1 MNPTRFFL
9 STALLLVSAAPLAA
23 QTMRAVTSSP
33 GPGLHVVVT
42 WPPSPTVARYNLYR
56 RASAQAGFPATPLN
70 STPIQRMSSCAAIQA
85 VIPPVSAEWALIA
98 KGLADPG
105 GPDFDP
111 CQIAT
116 LPNGSPKLARLEFLA
131 RSRWRIAVV
140 AGLAF
145 DDTTVVNGTAYVY
158 ELRSVNALGTETGT
172 VFTNV
177 TVTAGSPTP
186 VPAPPNVTATAGDHR
201 VQLLWGDQPTAA
213 GFTVS
218 RATNPGGPFVR
229 VNESFFL
236 TKISTDLEGK
246 PLASPSYGFVDIQR
260 FNASGL
266 PDTHLVNGVP
276 VEGPFNGTT
285 YFYRVASVD
294 FLDQPGPPSANVTA
308 TPQDVTPPAVPTGI
322 SVKAVDSENRLEVR
336 WNLVE
341 FDADGQAEAAPL
353 NGYRLFRFDAE
364 NAPLNTGVQI
374 GGLIPPPPAGQTY
387 VVASDNSPNLRPPFG
402 ETTFWYRAEAIDN
415 RGNISSRSAA
425 AGGHLKDITPPA
437 PPAGVA
443 AEGFDDFIRVRWN
456 AKKEPDL
463 DGYQIYRS
471 LCHNGANIPCG
482 EPTGTPAGPA
492 TGLLFPIDKPQRPC
506 TGEYVLV
513 GTVSLADALKM
524 GSTIIFDDRSVPS
537 GSPLCYSYWIKA
549 IDKVQNRSGAW
560 PWPDPVTEKTVCQ
573 RLRDK
578 TPPDPAIISGL
589 FARDQSVHIEWI
601 GPPVQDIRAYHVYR
615 AEMEKGPYKWVGGM
629 TVEPPP
635 ALPVPLLK
643 PYTPPAVVGCD
654 KIPVATIDSMSMGFA
669 IDASV
674 RPKQIY
680 WYKVVGIDQSGNEAP
695 LDKAV
700 PVSTFDFTTAQPTA
714 PTITSVTGSSAAPFA
729 LTVRWDPAFSASQH
743 RGFAVFKSDQVN
755 GLYRQIGT
763 LLSASEYQDTRV
775 VRGVTYWYKVL
786 VMDRTGQVSAPS
798 APVSGTLP

>member
-1 MNPTRFFL
+1 MNSTRLPLFA
-9 STALLLVSAAPLAA
+9 ALLMVSAAPLAA
-23 QTMRAVTSSP
+23 QTMRAVTSSG
-33 GPGLHVVVT
+33 GPGLHVVAT

-56 RASAQAGFPATPLN
+56 RTAAQATFPGTPLN
-70 STPIQRMSSCAAIQA
+70 SAPIQRMSDCTAIQA

-111 CQIAT
+111 CLIST

-131 RSRWRIAVV
+131 RSRWKIAVV

-145 DDTTVVNGTAYVY
+145 DDTTVVNATAYVY
-158 ELRSVNALGTETGT
+158 ELRSVNALGAETGT

-177 TVTAGSPTP
+177 TVTAGSPTL
-186 VPAPPNVTATAGDHR
+186 VAAPPSLTATVADHR
-201 VQLLWGDQPTAA
+201 VQLLWGDQPAAA
-213 GFTVS
+213 GFAVF
-218 RATNPGGPFVR
+218 RANNAVGPFVR

-236 TKISTDLEGK
+236 TKISSNLDGN
-246 PLASPSYGFVDIQR
+246 PLPSPSYGFVDIQR
-260 FNASGL
+260 FDSSGL

-276 VEGPFNGTT
+276 IAGPYNGTT

-294 FLDQPGPPSANVTA
+294 FLDQPGPPSISISA
-308 TPQDVTPPAVPTGI
+308 TPQDTTPPAVPTGI

-336 WNLVE
+336 WNIVE
-341 FDADGQAEAAPL
+341 FDADGHAEAAPL
-353 NGYRLFRFDAE
+353 NGYRLFRYDAE

-374 GGLIPPPPAGQTY
+374 GGLIAPPPAGQTY
-387 VVASDNSPNLRPPFG
+387 VTASDNSPNLRPPFG
-402 ETTFWYRAEAIDN
+402 ETTFWYRAEAVDN
-415 RGNISSRSAA
+415 RGNVSSRSAA

-437 PPAGVA
+437 PPTGVA

-456 AKKEPDL
+456 ANAEPDL

-471 LCHNGANIPCG
+471 LCHNGAHIPCD
-482 EPTGTPAGPA
+482 ERPSPT
-492 TGLLFPIDKPQRPC
+492 TGAFVGHDNINPLKPC

-524 GSTIIFDDRSVPS
+524 GPTITFDDRSVPS
-537 GSPLCYSYWIKA
+537 GSPLCYSYWVKA

-560 PWPDPVTEKTVCQ
+560 PWPDTTIEKTVCQ

-589 FARDQSVHIEWI
+589 FARDQSVRIEWI

-615 AEMEKGPYKWVGGM
+615 TEAQNGPYTWVGGM

-654 KIPVATIDSMSMGFA
+654 KIPVTTIDSMSMGFA
-669 IDASV
+669 IDSSV

-700 PVSTFDFTTAQPTA
+700 PVSTFDFTTAQPA
-714 PTITSVTGSSAAPFA
+714 LPTITSVTGSAAAPFA
-729 LTVRWDPAFSASQH
+729 LTVRWNPAFNAAQH
-743 RGFAVFKSDQVN
+743 RGFALFKSDQVN

-763 LLSASEYQDTRV
+763 LLNASEYQDTHV
-775 VRGVTYWYKVL
+775 VRGATYWYKVVL
-786 VMDRTGQVSAPS
+786 MDRTGQVSAPS